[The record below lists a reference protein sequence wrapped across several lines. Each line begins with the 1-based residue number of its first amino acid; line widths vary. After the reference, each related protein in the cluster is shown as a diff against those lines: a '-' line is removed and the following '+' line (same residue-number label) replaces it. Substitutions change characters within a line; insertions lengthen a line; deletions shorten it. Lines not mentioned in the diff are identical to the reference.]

1 MKKTLLLL
9 GIGLFFLFPFLVFA
23 KEDVRIVEAS
33 VLEKSE
39 HAKEVEKISYQQLSL
54 SFKLSFQEV
63 NDYIRYKVVVQ
74 NDSNKDYEIQNTVD
88 GFENS
93 DYFLYQF
100 DFDGDTNVVKAHSS
114 RTLYLMARYM
124 KEIDSSLYEDGKFVE
139 RKQMKISL
147 ANDNVGTN
155 PYTKIPYAAII
166 IGVLATIIG
175 VIISFNNKKYL
186 KMMYGVF
193 LFGLFTIP
201 FIGYALEILSLEVN
215 SVIEVENVPEFCY
228 YDDYATPKYQY
239 FEYTPGMTMSEY
251 LEDHDL
257 EIDGF
262 RYSDGKLNIDELNTI
277 LSQVTNGE
285 YTNMSSCVNNEEFEE
300 YYYTLSDEEQG
311 VIDNIMMLYIDHK
324 TRIFRDN
331 PILDKSIGCYYVSR
345 K

>member
-33 VLEKSE
+33 VLEKSD
-39 HAKEVEKISYQQLSL
+39 HATEVEKISYQQLNL

-88 GFENS
+88 GFDNS

-147 ANDNVGTN
+147 SNDNVPTN

-166 IGVLATIIG
+166 IGVIATIIG
-175 VIISFNNKKYL
+175 FIISINNKKYL

-215 SVIEVENVPEFCY
+215 SVIEVENVPKFCL
-228 YDDYATPKYQY
+228 YDDYANPKYQY
-239 FEYTPGMTMSEY
+239 YEYTPGMTMAEY
-251 LEDHDL
+251 LEDNDL
-257 EIDGF
+257 MIHVF
-262 RYSDGKLNIDELNTI
+262 RYSDGKLNVDELNAI
-277 LSQVTNGE
+277 LSQITNGE
-285 YTNMSSCVNNEEFEE
+285 YTNISSCVNNGEFEE
-300 YYYTLSDEEQG
+300 YYYTLSDAEQG
-311 VIDNIMMLYIDHK
+311 VIDNIMRLYLDHE
-324 TRIFRDN
+324 TSIFMDN
-331 PILDKSIGCYYVSR
+331 PILDKSIGCYITKR